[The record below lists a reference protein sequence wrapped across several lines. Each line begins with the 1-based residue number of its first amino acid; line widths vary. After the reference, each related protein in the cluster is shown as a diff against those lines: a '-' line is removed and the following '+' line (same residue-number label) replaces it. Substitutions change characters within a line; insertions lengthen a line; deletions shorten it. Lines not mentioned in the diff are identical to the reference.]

1 MQIIR
6 VIKRMQPVI
15 FKRLMDAVSFRL
27 IPWLTG
33 QNYAPDVYITNAFYL
48 NWRHLSGSMRL
59 AVPYVGG
66 RCVDVGAGTAPYQKL
81 VSPYTSEYIV
91 ADYADTR
98 KSMFAR
104 EEGVFVEADAMNLPF
119 ESATMDTVLLTQV
132 LEHVADPKK
141 ALGEARRILREEG
154 VLIISVPFIYQAH
167 AEPYDFWRFSEYG
180 LRHLIAEEGFEI
192 AEFHYQGYIGTALVS
207 IWNGFLWQ
215 AASRYKPLRNTVFL
229 PFLLITFVFN
239 NGIGR
244 MLDCIKISSYSPNF
258 FVICKKKL
266 HG

>member
-1 MQIIR
+1 M
-6 VIKRMQPVI
+6 I
-15 FKRLMDAVSFRL
+15 FKRLMEAVSYRL

-33 QNYAPDVYITNAFYL
+33 QNNAPDVYITNAFYL
-48 NWRHLSGSMRL
+48 NWRHLSQSMRL
-59 AVPYVGG
+59 AVRYVGG
-66 RCVDVGAGTAPYQKL
+66 KCVDIGAGTAPYHKL
-81 VSPYTSEYIV
+81 VAPHTSEYII

-98 KSMFAR
+98 KSMFSR
-104 EEGVFVEADAMNLPF
+104 EHGIFVEADAMNLPF

-132 LEHVADPKK
+132 LEHVIDPKK
-141 ALGEARRILREEG
+141 ALEEAWRVLREDG
-154 VLIISVPFIYQAH
+154 VLILSVPFMYQAH

-215 AASRYKPLRNTVFL
+215 ASSRYKVLRNTIFL
-229 PFLLITFVFN
+229 PFLLVAFICN
-239 NGIGR
+239 NILGR
-244 MLDCIKISSYSPNF
+244 VLDRVKISSYSPNF
-258 FVICKKKL
+258 FVICIKKL